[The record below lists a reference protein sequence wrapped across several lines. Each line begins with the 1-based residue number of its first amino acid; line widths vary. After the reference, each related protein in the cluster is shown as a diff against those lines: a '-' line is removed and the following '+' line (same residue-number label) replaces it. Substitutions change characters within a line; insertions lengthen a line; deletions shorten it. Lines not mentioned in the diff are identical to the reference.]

1 MGFRLANVDGRAALV
16 DGDSWW
22 DLATVTGRPELADP
36 MAAIAD
42 VGSLHSANAGIRA
55 QTPSGSMSQAN
66 LGAPVPRP
74 RNSFAVGLNYGSH
87 VAEAQM
93 DVPDVPLIFTKFSSC
108 IVGPDAEVE
117 LRTETG
123 DYEAE
128 LVVVIGSTA
137 RDVSADDAWSHIA
150 GLTVGQDLSDR
161 GLQFAAKP
169 PHFDLGK
176 SRDGYG
182 PTGPVL
188 VSPDLV
194 PDANSLAISCEVNGE
209 VRQSDTTA
217 SMIFDVATLVEYLSG
232 IVTLEP
238 GDLIFTGTPDGVGM
252 VSGKFLAAGDVLTT
266 TIEGIGTITQR
277 FV

>member
-1 MGFRLANVDGRAALV
+1 MGFRLANIEGRAALV

-22 DLATVTGRPELADP
+22 DLATITGRSELADP

-42 VGSLHSANAGIRA
+42 PDALHAASATLAGIEPGGSLGDVV
-55 QTPSGSMSQAN
+55 

-74 RNSFAVGLNYGSH
+74 RSSFAVGLNYGGH

-93 DVPDVPLIFTKFSSC
+93 ELPEVPLIFAKFPSC
-108 IVGPDAEVE
+108 ITGPDTVVE
-117 LRTETG
+117 LRTDTG

-137 RDVSADDAWSHIA
+137 RDVSADDAWAHVA

-194 PDANSLAISCEVNGE
+194 PDRDSLAITCEVNGE
-209 VRQSDTTA
+209 VRQSDATG
-217 SMIFDVATLVEYLSG
+217 SMIFDVATVVEYLSG
-232 IVTLEP
+232 ILTLEP
-238 GDLIFTGTPDGVGM
+238 GDLIFTGTPDGVGLA
-252 VSGKFLAAGDVLTT
+252 SGRFLAAGDVLTT

>member
-1 MGFRLANVDGRAALV
+1 MEI
-16 DGDSWW
+16 
-22 DLATVTGRPELADP
+22 PK
-36 MAAIAD
+36 
-42 VGSLHSANAGIRA
+42 
-55 QTPSGSMSQAN
+55 
-66 LGAPVPRP
+66 
-74 RNSFAVGLNYGSH
+74 
-87 VAEAQM
+87 
-93 DVPDVPLIFTKFSSC
+93 VPLIFTKFSSC
-108 IVGPDAEVE
+108 ITGPDTVVE
-117 LRTETG
+117 LRTDTG

-137 RDVSADDAWSHIA
+137 RDVSADDAWDHVA
-150 GLTVGQDLSDR
+150 GLIVGQDLSDR
-161 GLQFAAKP
+161 GLQFAANP

-194 PDANSLAISCEVNGE
+194 PDRDSLAITCEVNGE
-209 VRQSDTTA
+209 MRQSDTTS
-217 SMIFDVATLVEYLSG
+217 SMIFSVASIVEYLSG

-238 GDLIFTGTPDGVGM
+238 GDLIFTGTPDGVGLA
-252 VSGKFLAAGDVLTT
+252 SGKFLAAGDVLTT